1 MTPEPRN
8 PVLRR
13 WQMPD
18 WVVWLIALVGPA
30 LLTAVLLGVTAA
42 EKRNYVFLY
51 LGLIAAVGVA
61 RGLWPALSAAVVSF
75 AFLDYFFVPPYYT
88 FTISDPQDLLNLV
101 VFVATASLVGVLASR
116 RRRAL
121 LESEALAR
129 QLRDVNAELV
139 LLNKEQAEAAQAALR
154 LARSE
159 QQVRAL
165 QEADRL
171 RRELLANVSHELRTP
186 LGTILTE
193 STDTS
198 APLTVGDAA
207 RRLGTVAAEA
217 RRLEALVNDMLDMAR
232 IEGGALDLDLEPLS
246 LNDAIPAA
254 AERLHHV
261 SPNRVVGWDR
271 TAADVDVLADWA
283 RLGQVFDNLL
293 ANADRFA
300 PADTPITLEGS
311 KEEPGLVTIRV
322 IDRGPGIATELRE
335 RLFERFVRGDSGDDQ
350 TQSSGTG
357 LGLAIVKGLVEAHAG
372 SVALELSPNGVGAVF
387 KFTLPLAPALP
398 S

>member
-1 MTPEPRN
+1 MAADTQK
-8 PVLRR
+8 PVVRR
-13 WQMPD
+13 WQAPD
-18 WVVWLIALVGPA
+18 WVVWLISLVGPA
-30 LLTAVLLGVTAA
+30 ALTAVLLGITGA

-51 LGLIAAVGVA
+51 LGLIATVGVA
-61 RGLWPALSAAVVSF
+61 RGLWPALLAAVVSF
-75 AFLDYFFVPPYYT
+75 AFLDYFFVPPFYT

-129 QLRDVNAELV
+129 QLREVNAELIR
-139 LLNKEQAEAAQAALR
+139 LNKEQAEAAQAALR

-186 LGTILTE
+186 LGTILAE
-193 STDTS
+193 STDRS
-198 APLTVGDAA
+198 AALTVMEAE
-207 RRLGTVAAEA
+207 RRLATVAAEA

-232 IEGGALDLDLEPLS
+232 IEGGALDLDLEPLG
-246 LNDAIPAA
+246 LDDAIAAA
-254 AERLHHV
+254 AERLQHA
-261 SPNRVVGWDR
+261 SPNRAVLWDR
-271 TAADVDVLADWA
+271 PAAEVDVLADWA
-283 RLGQVFDNLL
+283 RLGQVLDNLL

-300 PADTPITLEGS
+300 PTDTPVTLKVS
-311 KEEPGLVTIRV
+311 KEESGLVTIRV
-322 IDRGPGIATELRE
+322 IDRGPGVASELRE
-335 RLFERFVRGDSGDDQ
+335 RVFERFVRGDSQ
-350 TQSSGTG
+350 AESAGTG

-372 SVALELSPNGVGAVF
+372 SVALEKSPDGIGAVF
-387 KFTLPLAPALP
+387 RFTVPEAPDQP